1 MTFLLMQGHPKDRWE
16 NAHRLSIMSYVETG
30 RASKGEAKDSTCRK
44 PDWRCGGGLRLQ
56 TKETLTGD
64 GGMGCGFG
72 SARGQR
78 GTD

>member
-1 MTFLLMQGHPKDRWE
+1 
-16 NAHRLSIMSYVETG
+16 MSYVETG